1 MLYYRKLQSP
11 MWKAPPGEEYVFKI
25 GTEVDFEED
34 GGDPSLS
41 ERQED

>member
-1 MLYYRKLQSP
+1 
-11 MWKAPPGEEYVFKI
+11 MWKAPPGEECVLQI